1 MQTTAER
8 RNDDTADLHA
18 MMASVV
24 DAVVPI
30 RDCISGRH
38 FQLVAGAPVT
48 HDEAV
53 QAIFMATGTWARD
66 THFVT
71 MADLEAG
78 TVPRE
83 YRRTLEQGV
92 ESLLGFRLLT
102 ELGSKRWQQMR
113 RQFGYDAV
121 IPLTVQLMHEPER
134 LPRKNLRAALFHFWG
149 SAIARHQPGLE
160 RLLPLIRLLP
170 RAIPLGELKATPG
183 TWVVL
188 TA

>member
-8 RNDDTADLHA
+8 KVDDTAALHA

-24 DAVVPI
+24 DAMAPI
-30 RDCISGRH
+30 RDCISGRDYA
-38 FQLVAGAPVT
+38 LVAGDPVT

-53 QAIFMATGTWARD
+53 TAIFMATGVWARD

-71 MADLEAG
+71 MADLKAG
-78 TVPRE
+78 IVPKN
-83 YRRTLEQGV
+83 YSRTLEQSV
-92 ESLLGFRLLT
+92 ESLLGFRLLMQ
-102 ELGSKRWQQMR
+102 LGSAKWQQMR
-113 RQFGYDAV
+113 RHFGYDVV
-121 IPLTVQLMHEPER
+121 IPLTVQLTHEPER

-149 SAIARHQPGLE
+149 SAMARHQPGLE
-160 RLLPLIRLLP
+160 RLFPLIRLLP
-170 RAIPLGELKATPG
+170 RAIPLGEPKDSPG

>member
-8 RNDDTADLHA
+8 QTVDTADLHA

-24 DAVVPI
+24 DAVTPI
-30 RDCISGRH
+30 RDCISGRD
-38 FQLVAGAPVT
+38 FRLVAGDPVT

-53 QAIFMATGTWARD
+53 QAIYLATGSWARD

-92 ESLLGFRLLT
+92 ESLFGFRLLM
-102 ELGSKRWQQMR
+102 ELGSKKWQQMR
-113 RQFGYDAV
+113 RQFGYDVV
-121 IPLTVQLMHEPER
+121 IPLSVQLTHDPER
-134 LPRKNLRAALFHFWG
+134 LPRKSIRAALFHFWG

-160 RLLPLIRLLP
+160 RIFPLIRLLP
-170 RAIPLGELKATPG
+170 RAIPLGELKTAPG

>member
-8 RNDDTADLHA
+8 QTGDTAALHA

-24 DAVVPI
+24 DAVSPI
-30 RDCISGRH
+30 RDCIAGREYV
-38 FQLVAGAPVT
+38 LAAADPVT

-53 QAIFMATGTWARD
+53 RAIFMATGTWARD

-71 MADLEAG
+71 TADLKAG
-78 TVPRE
+78 TVPKE
-83 YRRTLEQGV
+83 YRRTLERGI
-92 ESLLGFRLLT
+92 ESLLGFRLLM
-102 ELGSKRWQQMR
+102 ELGSAKWQQMR
-113 RQFGYDAV
+113 RQFGYDIV
-121 IPLTVQLMHEPER
+121 IPLTVQLTHEPER

-160 RLLPLIRLLP
+160 RLFPLIRLLP
-170 RAIPLGELKATPG
+170 RAVPLGELKSAPG

-188 TA
+188 KA